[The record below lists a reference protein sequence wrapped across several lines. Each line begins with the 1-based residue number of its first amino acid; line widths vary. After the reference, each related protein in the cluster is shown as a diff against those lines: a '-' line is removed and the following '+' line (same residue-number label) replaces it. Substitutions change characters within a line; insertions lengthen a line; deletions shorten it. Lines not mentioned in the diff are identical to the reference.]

1 MECTQLC
8 LEDALR
14 CAGSEHWTSLLMF
27 RVTPPP
33 VVVVAWAGPGT
44 APHLGPIKARR
55 CLVLVLVLVAACDGA
70 QVDIYDAA
78 EVRQAEGRAFAST
91 HRNITSLCLN

>member
-1 MECTQLC
+1 
-8 LEDALR
+8 
-14 CAGSEHWTSLLMF
+14 MF

-55 CLVLVLVLVAACDGA
+55 CLVLVLVLVLAG
-70 QVDIYDAA
+70 
-78 EVRQAEGRAFAST
+78 GG
-91 HRNITSLCLN
+91 L